1 MAVIAYAEM
10 DFLGMIILLLF
21 YLNQRRSGCYAL
33 DDRIFNTVL
42 LCGAFVLLLDGV
54 LWLLDGVVYPGGR
67 TLLFVLTGVSYVVN
81 PLIAMLW
88 VAYCDLRVFSSER
101 GLQGRAPLYAFPL
114 VANFGLVIVN
124 FFMPVAFS
132 IDEGCTYHREPLFFV
147 YFTVFYVYLI
157 WAMVIVIYKMKHCDS
172 PAERRDLTYLMM
184 FSVPPILGGIM
195 QGLFYGTSLTWPSV
209 IVSFVIVYIYV
220 LNRQISTDALTGLNN
235 RRMLKRYLDLE
246 TNYAD
251 IDSRLFLIML
261 DADNF
266 KSINDTFGH
275 AAGDRA
281 LTQIAEILK
290 ALCNQRDCFLS
301 RLGGD
306 EFTIVGKDR
315 DGRTLDEMA
324 EEIDARVKDFN
335 ASGTEPYQLA
345 LSIGRARYAPG
356 TADTTDALLIAADKS
371 MYAVKLEKKKTESA
385 ENACR
390 DRAATTAATAVGQTG
405 GL

>member
-1 MAVIAYAEM
+1 
-10 DFLGMIILLLF
+10 
-21 YLNQRRSGCYAL
+21 
-33 DDRIFNTVL
+33 
-42 LCGAFVLLLDGV
+42 
-54 LWLLDGVVYPGGR
+54 
-67 TLLFVLTGVSYVVN
+67 
-81 PLIAMLW
+81 
-88 VAYCDLRVFSSER
+88 
-101 GLQGRAPLYAFPL
+101 
-114 VANFGLVIVN
+114 
-124 FFMPVAFS
+124 
-132 IDEGCTYHREPLFFV
+132 
-147 YFTVFYVYLI
+147 
-157 WAMVIVIYKMKHCDS
+157 
-172 PAERRDLTYLMM
+172 MM
-184 FSVPPILGGIM
+184 FSVPPILGGIV

-251 IDSRLFLIML
+251 KDSRLFLIML

-315 DGRTLDEMA
+315 DGLMLNEMA
-324 EEIDARVKDFN
+324 EEIEARVKGVQRRPHGALPAGAEQRLGALRTGHGRYDRR
-335 ASGTEPYQLA
+335 AADCRGQEHVCRQAGKKEAGTGGKRRLRAGRGSPRG
-345 LSIGRARYAPG
+345 GRANRRA
-356 TADTTDALLIAADKS
+356 IAAFRPARVS
-371 MYAVKLEKKKTESA
+371 SP
-385 ENACR
+385 
-390 DRAATTAATAVGQTG
+390 VGFG
-405 GL
+405 